1 MRFPRLASVD
11 CHANQG
17 LARDR
22 AHWERERMTD
32 TIGWIGIGS
41 MGHRMSRHLV
51 TAGHPLVVADAAS
64 TERAPPGAKVAAS
77 NAEVAGLADTVIL
90 SLPDGNV
97 SQAVAREIAAAAPR
111 KVKTVIDTSTIG
123 IAAARSCAGILA
135 ASGIEYVDAPVA
147 AGTAGA
153 DKSTLATMLA
163 CPAETYERLK
173 PLVSLM
179 GKPFYV
185 GPDPGQGQAVK
196 LLNNFLSA
204 TALAATSEAIAFG
217 VRQNIPMQTILDILN
232 VSTGRN
238 SATDD
243 KFPRRIMHRRYD
255 AGFTAKLQ
263 LKDIRR
269 YLENAR
275 AAGISDQI
283 ADAAVEVWSRM
294 DADLP
299 GADICEMYPYTRDGR
314 RTG

>member
-1 MRFPRLASVD
+1 
-11 CHANQG
+11 
-17 LARDR
+17 
-22 AHWERERMTD
+22 MTQ
-32 TIGWIGIGS
+32 TIGWIGVGS

-51 TAGHPLVVADAAS
+51 AAGHTLVVADAAS
-64 TERAPPGAKVAAS
+64 TERAPQGAAIAKT
-77 NAEVAGLADTVIL
+77 NAEVAQLAETIIL

-97 SQAVAREIAAAAPR
+97 SQAVAREIASAPSR

-123 IAAARSCAGILA
+123 IAAARSCAEILA
-135 ASGIEYVDAPVA
+135 GAGIEFVDAPVSG
-147 AGTAGA
+147 GTAGA
-153 DKSTLATMLA
+153 DKATLAIMLA

-173 PLVSLM
+173 ALLSPM

-217 VRQNIPMQTILDILN
+217 VSQNIPMQTILDIVN
-232 VSTGRN
+232 ASTGRN

-243 KFPRRIMHRRYD
+243 KFPRRIMHGRYD

-263 LKDIRR
+263 LKDIKL

-275 AAGISDQI
+275 AAGITDEI
-283 ADAAVEVWSRM
+283 ADTVVKVWSEM
-294 DADLP
+294 DRKLP
-299 GADICEMYPYTRDGR
+299 GADICEMYPYIRDGR
-314 RTG
+314 QKG